1 MVEEPVP
8 EPKPGQVRVRVLAA
22 GVGYSDVMAQRGG
35 YPLAPR
41 MPFTPGYDFAGIVDQ
56 LGQGTTG
63 VIKGQYVAALN
74 PEFGSY
80 AEYVC
85 VRPEIL
91 VPVPEKLEPAE
102 VASLVLNYL
111 TAHCMLYRTAKLLE
125 GQTALV
131 HAAAGGVGTALLQL
145 GRLLNLKMYGTASS
159 GKHATVREF
168 GGIPIDYRKEDFLA
182 KILSEIPSGVDAA
195 FDPFGGSNLRRS
207 YRAVKKGGS
216 VVCYGFA
223 GDNFGG
229 LGRMIAGV
237 MQMYFLNMW
246 PDGKRVRL
254 CAVPGEAKKDNV
266 WYRETLGGLLK
277 MLSAGTIRPVIG
289 AKVPLIEASR
299 AHRLVEQSSVV
310 GKVVLLCSPG
320 ES

>member
-1 MVEEPVP
+1 
-8 EPKPGQVRVRVLAA
+8 
-22 GVGYSDVMAQRGG
+22 MAQPRPANM
-35 YPLAPR
+35 PL
-41 MPFTPGYDFAGIVDQ
+41 
-56 LGQGTTG
+56 
-63 VIKGQYVAALN
+63 
-74 PEFGSY
+74 
-80 AEYVC
+80 C
-85 VRPEIL
+85 
-91 VPVPEKLEPAE
+91 
-102 VASLVLNYL
+102 ASLVESPS
-111 TAHCMLYRTAKLLE
+111 TI
-125 GQTALV
+125 
-131 HAAAGGVGTALLQL
+131 
-145 GRLLNLKMYGTASS
+145 GRKIFWPKFS
-159 GKHATVREF
+159 
-168 GGIPIDYRKEDFLA
+168 RKSQVA
-182 KILSEIPSGVDAA
+182 WMPHSIHS
-195 FDPFGGSNLRRS
+195 GGSNLRRS

-320 ES
+320 GS